1 MITAETREVVPS
13 CGSDPNFRYKNGLK
27 SGWLWYQFTLYL
39 KGGSTSRD
47 NNINNASLFSYRAVC
62 FPMAERQP
70 FYKYIIA
77 SLFLAICLEF
87 SRFFEFKLTPNN
99 SMYITTCMAEN
110 PYYVQYNSY
119 WNEIFATG
127 LVPLILLCYM
137 NLKIFQKI
145 KVRTYFLIFARLI
158 CSLRRDLKIY
168 PDFYKVP
175 PRSDF

>member
-1 MITAETREVVPS
+1 ME
-13 CGSDPNFRYKNGLK
+13 
-27 SGWLWYQFTLYL
+27 
-39 KGGSTSRD
+39 
-47 NNINNASLFSYRAVC
+47 SLFSYRAVC

-77 SLFLAICLEF
+77 SLFLATCLEF

-99 SMYITTCMAEN
+99 SMYVTTCMAEN

-127 LVPLILLCYM
+127 LVPLILLCHM

-145 KVRTYFLIFARLI
+145 KVRAYFLILVILDAKHER
-158 CSLRRDLKIY
+158 SHWEE
-168 PDFYKVP
+168 
-175 PRSDF
+175 PRFLFSIHI

>member
-1 MITAETREVVPS
+1 M
-13 CGSDPNFRYKNGLK
+13 
-27 SGWLWYQFTLYL
+27 YQFTLYIV
-39 KGGSTSRD
+39 KRGKTSRD
-47 NNINNASLFSYRAVC
+47 NFFGTNINNAPLFSYRAVC

-77 SLFLAICLEF
+77 SLFLATCLEF

-127 LVPLILLCYM
+127 LVPLILLCFM

-145 KVRTYFLIFARLI
+145 KVRAYFLTFVRLI
-158 CSLRRDLKIY
+158 GTLRSDLKIY
-168 PDFYKVP
+168 PDFSRVKQ
-175 PRSDF
+175 RSDFSRVLT

>member
-1 MITAETREVVPS
+1 M
-13 CGSDPNFRYKNGLK
+13 Y
-27 SGWLWYQFTLYL
+27 
-39 KGGSTSRD
+39 
-47 NNINNASLFSYRAVC
+47 INDALVFFYRAVC
-62 FPMAERQP
+62 YPMAERQP
-70 FYKYIIA
+70 FYKYIVA
-77 SLFLAICLEF
+77 SLFLATCLEF

-158 CSLRRDLKIY
+158 STLRSDLKIY
-168 PDFYKVP
+168 PDSYKVP

>member
-1 MITAETREVVPS
+1 
-13 CGSDPNFRYKNGLK
+13 
-27 SGWLWYQFTLYL
+27 
-39 KGGSTSRD
+39 
-47 NNINNASLFSYRAVC
+47 
-62 FPMAERQP
+62 MAERQP
-70 FYKYIIA
+70 FYKYIVA
-77 SLFLAICLEF
+77 SLFLATCLEF

-145 KVRTYFLIFARLI
+145 KVSAYLLSWMKKKREQPRFFFAFPNGKRILVVPELNLILIEIDMQSGMPNVILQPVFWLLFTRQDRTDRFSMYT
-158 CSLRRDLKIY
+158 
-168 PDFYKVP
+168 VM
-175 PRSDF
+175 

>member
-1 MITAETREVVPS
+1 
-13 CGSDPNFRYKNGLK
+13 
-27 SGWLWYQFTLYL
+27 
-39 KGGSTSRD
+39 
-47 NNINNASLFSYRAVC
+47 
-62 FPMAERQP
+62 MAERQP
-70 FYKYIIA
+70 FYKYIVA
-77 SLFLAICLEF
+77 SLFLATCLEF

-145 KVRTYFLIFARLI
+145 KVSAYLLSWMKKKENNQDFFSHFPTEKESWLFRNWIWYWLKLI
-158 CSLRRDLKIY
+158 CSLECQMSYCSQFFGSSLQDKTGQT
-168 PDFYKVP
+168 DFLCIP
-175 PRSDF
+175 

>member
-1 MITAETREVVPS
+1 
-13 CGSDPNFRYKNGLK
+13 
-27 SGWLWYQFTLYL
+27 
-39 KGGSTSRD
+39 
-47 NNINNASLFSYRAVC
+47 
-62 FPMAERQP
+62 
-70 FYKYIIA
+70 
-77 SLFLAICLEF
+77 
-87 SRFFEFKLTPNN
+87 
-99 SMYITTCMAEN
+99 MYITTCMAEN

-158 CSLRRDLKIY
+158 STLRSDLKIY
-168 PDFYKVP
+168 PDSYKVS